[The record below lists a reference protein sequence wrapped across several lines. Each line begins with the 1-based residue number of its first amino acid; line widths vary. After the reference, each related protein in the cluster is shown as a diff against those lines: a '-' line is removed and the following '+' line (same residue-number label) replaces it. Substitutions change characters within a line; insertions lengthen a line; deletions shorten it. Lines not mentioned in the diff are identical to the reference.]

1 MCSGFILAKSQKLCH
16 FCPSNTVRPT
26 LRHSFISN
34 AALSQRY
41 CQQLKLIFEK
51 VTNILGDQISKE
63 NLVYCF
69 FGDRISIERQ
79 KLFSSISILSV
90 RHHENIPDKLKIN
103 NLYFMIF
110 IVQINKVP
118 KII

>member
-1 MCSGFILAKSQKLCH
+1 MDSSCAKSQKLCH

-69 FGDRISIERQ
+69 FGDRILIERQ

-90 RHHENIPDKLKIN
+90 RHHENIAGKLKIS